1 MYVCMYCVV
10 SVQVIQLGVDEGVEM
25 IKLNLKRPCGL
36 NGYFSFVSSLSSSSS
51 SSFLK
56 LNSEGG
62 FNVLLFVQIQ

>member
-36 NGYFSFVSSLSSSSS
+36 NGYFSFVSSFFFFFF
-51 SSFLK
+51 FLFEVE
-56 LNSEGG
+56 L
-62 FNVLLFVQIQ
+62 